1 MNDARYT
8 KGDAASQAKAS
19 VPSRQLIVGLLRSVG
34 KDWKTVLIIT
44 AGIVLIGEALLP
56 EDHKLRPAN
65 LYAAFSGDTQAGI
78 HDRMRRVDAKYNVLE
93 HDLISKIDRE
103 TTAVTKAIEARIYD
117 REKRIDAVD
126 RHQMP
131 TLITNVL
138 GEIACQS
145 ANIERG
151 RIIGKCAETEQ
162 FRRDIMA
169 ERKALIG
176 NEGLLFSDE
185 DLLSRIGLPA
195 DYMQTLEK

>member
-131 TLITNVL
+131 TLKASTPS
-138 GEIACQS
+138 ACVR
-145 ANIERG
+145 AARCL
-151 RIIGKCAETEQ
+151 RIW
-162 FRRDIMA
+162 
-169 ERKALIG
+169 
-176 NEGLLFSDE
+176 S
-185 DLLSRIGLPA
+185 LSGSKLSKTAMTGSPI
-195 DYMQTLEK
+195 